1 MSQNLIDIKC
11 HLIKEGTIAKM
22 MYLNKSYSLILCL
35 DKFIIFQTKRSIDA
49 EYCHFCIFFAP
60 ENVWKFGAS
69 RKFGKLQFCLIQ
81 LKKNKNK
88 NKNPHRKIAI
98 LKTSFTN
105 IYRDEHLDS
114 NIDNEQ
120 QMVLKFQRSD
130 LNYFKYVQPRD

>member
-1 MSQNLIDIKC
+1 MEIWSKQEIWQAIVLFN
-11 HLIKEGTIAKM
+11 
-22 MYLNKSYSLILCL
+22 S
-35 DKFIIFQTKRSIDA
+35 
-49 EYCHFCIFFAP
+49 
-60 ENVWKFGAS
+60 V
-69 RKFGKLQFCLIQ
+69 
-81 LKKNKNK
+81 KKNKNK

-98 LKTSFTN
+98 LKTSFAN